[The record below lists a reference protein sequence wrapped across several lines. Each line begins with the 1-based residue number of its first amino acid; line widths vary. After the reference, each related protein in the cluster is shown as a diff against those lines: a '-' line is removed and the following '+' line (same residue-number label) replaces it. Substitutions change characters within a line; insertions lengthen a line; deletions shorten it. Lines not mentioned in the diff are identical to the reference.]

1 MNKIFRYQVQNLS
14 CEIIADR
21 SASGYKKRNW
31 NSGWYLSGTAFIFIS
46 MISQV
51 RVNQYLPISFTKRQ
65 IGSMTLW
72 KASKTLYHLSS
83 SGKNKHVRMHT
94 ANINE
99 RSTVSDISHE
109 VSVTEGCGEVMV
121 VYNVTLNYFVRSS
134 EGRRAE
140 GTGGKTWTI

>member
-1 MNKIFRYQVQNLS
+1 
-14 CEIIADR
+14 
-21 SASGYKKRNW
+21 
-31 NSGWYLSGTAFIFIS
+31 
-46 MISQV
+46 
-51 RVNQYLPISFTKRQ
+51 
-65 IGSMTLW
+65 
-72 KASKTLYHLSS
+72 
-83 SGKNKHVRMHT
+83 MHT